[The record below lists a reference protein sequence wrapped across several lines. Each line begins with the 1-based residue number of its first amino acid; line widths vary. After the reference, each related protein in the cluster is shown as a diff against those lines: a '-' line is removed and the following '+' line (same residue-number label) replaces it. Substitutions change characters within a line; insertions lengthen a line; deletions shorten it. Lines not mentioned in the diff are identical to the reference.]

1 MDEETKKACLCI
13 FGPPLIVVVGVLVA
27 LAVGQGDASTVGIV
41 FYLFGIASIM
51 SIGIFAQWSPKKRR
65 RQGRS
70 TYSIEHR
77 REYDLEESNVPLE
90 LRMKGFR
97 NE

>member
-1 MDEETKKACLCI
+1 MDSETKKGCLIC

-51 SIGIFAQWSPKKRR
+51 SIGIFAEWSPKQRR
-65 RQGRS
+65 PQGRS
-70 TYSIEHR
+70 THSIEQR
-77 REYDLEESNVPLE
+77 RGHDLEESNVPLE
-90 LRMKGFR
+90 LRIKGFR